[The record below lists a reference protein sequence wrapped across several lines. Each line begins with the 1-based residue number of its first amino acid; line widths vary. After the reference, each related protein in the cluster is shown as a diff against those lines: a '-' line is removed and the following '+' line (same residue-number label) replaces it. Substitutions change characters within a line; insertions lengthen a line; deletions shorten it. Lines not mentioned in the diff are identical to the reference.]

1 MATSPFSDCNLLA
14 DKPPRRRRW
23 IPLSLRMFAAM
34 LALLGIAACWQL
46 VTAYQQWHA
55 IREIERLGIRVIAI
69 PVGPWW
75 LRDFAGEETMSGFD
89 EVISLDA
96 TTGCSDAMLAHM
108 NRFKNLQTLWL
119 RDTQVTDAGLAH
131 LGCLRNLVWLN
142 LSHTKVS
149 ADGLATLATQ
159 PNLKILWLDD
169 SQVSDAGRHQISQ
182 LAGLKWLVIENRAK
196 TGRLG
201 GRFSELDSLQ
211 IRALELM
218 WQTPDISDMD
228 DWLIEMQPDNKLF
241 MPQLTV
247 TKLDPRDQN
256 RVF

>member
-1 MATSPFSDCNLLA
+1 
-14 DKPPRRRRW
+14 
-23 IPLSLRMFAAM
+23 M
-34 LALLGIAACWQL
+34 LALLGIAACWRL

-55 IREIERLGIRVIAI
+55 IREIERLGGSVIAI
-69 PVGPWW
+69 EVGPRW
-75 LRDFAGEETMSGFD
+75 LRDFAGAETMSGFD

-108 NRFKNLQTLWL
+108 SGFKNLQTLWL
-119 RDTQVTDAGLAH
+119 RDTQVTNAGLVH
-131 LGCLRNLVWLN
+131 LGGCRNLVWLN

-149 ADGLATLATQ
+149 ADGLATLATP

-169 SQVSDAGRHQISQ
+169 SQVSDGGRHQLTQ
-182 LAGLKWLVIENRAK
+182 LAELKWLVIENRAK

-201 GRFSELDSLQ
+201 GRFSDLDSLQ
-211 IRALELM
+211 IRQLELM
-218 WQTPDISDMD
+218 WRTPEIADMD
-228 DWLIEMQPDNKLF
+228 EFLIDMQPDKILF

-247 TKLDPRDQN
+247 TKLSPRDQN